1 MNNLIIKKF
10 LAYLFLF
17 FGLGFVFISNS
28 YSADVK
34 FIKCKLYESE
44 TDYYTTF
51 EIDLKKNDVYR
62 IFFAEGDL
70 FYKYIK
76 LDKNDDAE
84 AITKIIPWG
93 TKKNQFKRYE
103 FNKETNDVY
112 EMLFKDKF
120 GKNRSSKVKML
131 CDDVVGNWKDQIITT
146 AKKNWITKKK
156 STNKKEIEK
165 IEKMYADGFLT
176 KADCVKAK
184 SKLLKIPK
192 ISKTICD
199 NVKVKVAKK
208 EEKTDLDKQVD
219 EIKKQLEVFKKK
231 EKDLSKDT
239 KSWITKKKKEKKK
252 TIVKEKHYNSLAEF
266 PISEFYY
273 YAIDEN
279 EREIIGYAN
288 QDANSKYME
297 VENRKFRKGSE
308 GKAYIVNS
316 KVTCDVYSEVDKAKS
331 SGVYMGNVTMICSDN
346 QQFIGGWIQN
356 GENGKGIAT
365 SENGKNSFEFIFS
378 MNRDTAI
385 ATASKEPP
393 KETTIAKKPNSNED
407 KTNPVIKVAKK
418 IESSGFSILQGVVTD
433 DSDEVFLIV
442 DGNRINV
449 DNKGNFKIPVDAT
462 KKKLVVLEAY
472 DGSGNDITENIKI
485 VLIADRPTTNEKYY
499 ALIIGNNKYHHL
511 EPLDAAE
518 NDAKVLANIL
528 ENKYDF
534 EVTYK
539 PNADHDTIKDTMYSL
554 ARKLKKKDNL
564 LIYYAGHGHLDE
576 KEGKGYWLP
585 VDASM
590 DKPSKWVS
598 NSFVSDQAKAT
609 EAKHVLLIVDSCFSG
624 SLTKTRSTGTKK
636 ITEDQ
641 MKDREYLK
649 DLQNSTTRLV
659 ITSGGVSPVLDS
671 VGGEHSLFAEKL
683 IKTLKENNGVVNTS
697 QIFENIRKYVSV
709 NSKSLGIKQV
719 PERKVL
725 LHFMDEGGDFLFFSK
740 N

>member
-1 MNNLIIKKF
+1 
-10 LAYLFLF
+10 
-17 FGLGFVFISNS
+17 
-28 YSADVK
+28 
-34 FIKCKLYESE
+34 
-44 TDYYTTF
+44 
-51 EIDLKKNDVYR
+51 
-62 IFFAEGDL
+62 
-70 FYKYIK
+70 
-76 LDKNDDAE
+76 
-84 AITKIIPWG
+84 
-93 TKKNQFKRYE
+93 
-103 FNKETNDVY
+103 
-112 EMLFKDKF
+112 
-120 GKNRSSKVKML
+120 
-131 CDDVVGNWKDQIITT
+131 
-146 AKKNWITKKK
+146 
-156 STNKKEIEK
+156 
-165 IEKMYADGFLT
+165 
-176 KADCVKAK
+176 
-184 SKLLKIPK
+184 
-192 ISKTICD
+192 
-199 NVKVKVAKK
+199 
-208 EEKTDLDKQVD
+208 
-219 EIKKQLEVFKKK
+219 
-231 EKDLSKDT
+231 
-239 KSWITKKKKEKKK
+239 
-252 TIVKEKHYNSLAEF
+252 
-266 PISEFYY
+266 
-273 YAIDEN
+273 
-279 EREIIGYAN
+279 
-288 QDANSKYME
+288 
-297 VENRKFRKGSE
+297 
-308 GKAYIVNS
+308 
-316 KVTCDVYSEVDKAKS
+316 
-331 SGVYMGNVTMICSDN
+331 
-346 QQFIGGWIQN
+346 
-356 GENGKGIAT
+356 
-365 SENGKNSFEFIFS
+365 

-385 ATASKEPP
+385 AIAGKEPP
-393 KETTIAKKPNSNED
+393 KETTIAKKSDSNED

-433 DSDEVFLIV
+433 DSGEVFLIV
-442 DGNRINV
+442 DGKRINV

-462 KKKLVVLEAY
+462 KTKLVVLEAY
-472 DGSGNDITENIKI
+472 DNSGNDTTENIKI
-485 VLIADRPTTNEKYY
+485 VLIVDRPTTNEKYY
-499 ALIIGNNKYHHL
+499 ALIIGNNKYDHL

-725 LHFMDEGGDFLFFSK
+725 LHFMDEGGDFLFFAK